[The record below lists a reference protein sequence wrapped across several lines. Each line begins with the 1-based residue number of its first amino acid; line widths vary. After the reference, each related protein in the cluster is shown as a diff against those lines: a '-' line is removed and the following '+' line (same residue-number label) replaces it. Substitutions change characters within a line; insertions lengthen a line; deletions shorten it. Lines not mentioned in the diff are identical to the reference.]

1 MEHSDAESPKSDGR
15 SDAQQHQRRNRFRSE
30 QIAENHQRQEDVIVR
45 DCQVNESAVPARR
58 FVVKSINQQITAE
71 RTERHDPEPDQR
83 KLPDHPDVLCRKV
96 LHDAGKGQERQKHV
110 DGEPAELA
118 QVFVFDHLE
127 IIRPCAE
134 PEKDEGLKDRE
145 DHLHHHIHT
154 HNCSH
159 FRKN

>member
-1 MEHSDAESPKSDGR
+1 M
-15 SDAQQHQRRNRFRSE
+15 
-30 QIAENHQRQEDVIVR
+30 
-45 DCQVNESAVPARR
+45 NESAVPARR

-96 LHDAGKGQERQKHV
+96 LHDAGKSQERQKHV